1 MWVLESEWFVGRRLW
16 LRPGKRYLFGRTSS
30 EPGQLVISDKTVSR
44 KHLTITVEDVAEG
57 GGQNLGSRSRLIVED
72 LDSKK
77 GTFLNGRQIR
87 GLSKAVSA
95 DVIEVKPGVCPQSLR
110 IFWHPVVLSFSFT
123 SKELRADPWVTL
135 RGRLEQLDIKYSSE
149 FEPATTHVV
158 SKKRNTPKGLQA
170 LINGKY
176 LVTDSFINAIVEAA
190 LLPDG
195 EVEGTSCPLEEDFI
209 GKWPNPI
216 DHLPPRGEEPSDRPP
231 ESYAPNQRRQEVFD
245 GYTFVFYD
253 KKQYDNLFPVIT
265 HGKGKSVYKEVTP
278 NVTAIDDFVRYVK
291 EVAGEK
297 GLGSFEHGSEGKGVV
312 VVRFTPAKGDDY
324 EWFANFF
331 TSFAQR
337 LDHRP
342 IDQREFL
349 EAILACDALMLR
361 RPLQADSQPSAGAAQ
376 VAHSDTNRM
385 DVDQPQPLQEQ
396 KEASPPR
403 RGRSR
408 RAVSRFKGFELGS
421 DPEDEIPAPPPVEEV
436 TAQPAV
442 PEAAAASQDSLFVS
456 QRPGFVY
463 PEETQEAEQSTH
475 TTRRSQRKRAMSPL
489 PEHDESA
496 FLDGIAP
503 TAAAVKRRRVDAGK
517 EPVPPTPEPEPEV
530 KNEEMSSP
538 PNPRGAAA
546 RGRKKKLLDGQ
557 DILELARQRR
567 EEEEQRVAAEEK
579 ELKRVDDDIDYAA
592 IRALHIVEECAVHF
606 PEEDASSR
614 TRGQDIASG
623 RWDPRWNGRKNFK
636 RFRKQGDAGGR
647 PPPRIILS
655 LEEVKTKEYGIGD
668 DYWLENDNSNNKRRK
683 DNQRESQ
690 ISVTQGKSAAK
701 ETDASSGKQKPTIRR
716 TVLALD
722 SSDEEDDGSNDM
734 LEDTTL
740 PELDVE
746 AAPEPPR
753 SRAAKAAER
762 EAALRAQLQS
772 PSQSQSQSQTGR
784 KRPAAA
790 EPAGERASKKTRG
803 KTQAK
808 NSDQSGDS
816 DDELRFRFGRRRA

>member
-1 MWVLESEWFVGRRLW
+1 MWLLESELFDGRKLW
-16 LRPGKRYLFGRTSS
+16 LRPGKRYLFGRTAS
-30 EPGQLVISDKTVSR
+30 EPGQLAISDKTISR
-44 KHLTITVEDVAEG
+44 QHLTITVEDVAEG
-57 GGQNLGSRSRLIVED
+57 GGQSLGSRSRLIVED

-95 DVIEVKPGVCPQSLR
+95 DVNELKLAACPQTLK
-110 IFWHPVVLSFSFT
+110 IVWQPVVLSFSFT
-123 SKELRADPWVTL
+123 SKELRADPWATL

-149 FEPATTHVV
+149 FEPVTTHVV

-190 LLPDG
+190 LVPDG
-195 EVEGTSCPLEEDFI
+195 EADNTPSPLEEDFT

-216 DHLPPRGEEPSDRPP
+216 DHLPPRGEEPSGRPP
-231 ESYAPNQRRQEVFD
+231 ESYAPNPSRQDVFD

-265 HGKGKSVYKEVTP
+265 HGKGKALYKEVTP
-278 NVTAIDDFVRYVK
+278 NVTNIDDFVRFVK

-297 GLGSFEHGSEGKGVV
+297 GLGSFEDGSEGKGVV

-324 EWFANFF
+324 EWFASFF

-349 EAILACDALMLR
+349 EAILACDASMLR
-361 RPLQADSQPSAGAAQ
+361 RPLQEDTQPQTSAAQ
-376 VAHSDTNRM
+376 AAQTDANQM
-385 DVDQPQPLQEQ
+385 GVDQPESQQAQ
-396 KEASPPR
+396 NGASPPR

-408 RAVSRFKGFELGS
+408 RAVGRFKGFDLDS
-421 DPEDEIPAPPPVEEV
+421 DPEDETPAPPPVEQ
-436 TAQPAV
+436 TTTQPAA
-442 PEAAAASQDSLFVS
+442 PETTGASQEDSLFVS
-456 QRPGFVY
+456 QRHDYVGL
-463 PEETQEAEQSTH
+463 EESQEPEQSTRTR

-503 TAAAVKRRRVDAGK
+503 AAAAAKRRRIDAGK
-517 EPVPPTPEPEPEV
+517 EPIPPPDPEPAV
-530 KNEEMSSP
+530 KDEQMSSP
-538 PNPRGAAA
+538 PRAAA
-546 RGRKKKLLDGQ
+546 TRGRKSRLLDGQ
-557 DILELARQRR
+557 DILELARERR
-567 EEEEQRVAAEEK
+567 EEEEKKLAAEK
-579 ELKRVDDDIDYAA
+579 EELERVDDDIDYAA
-592 IRALHIVEECAVHF
+592 IRALHIVEECTVHF
-606 PEEDASSR
+606 PEEDGSRR
-614 TRGQDIASG
+614 TREQDIASG

-636 RFRKQGDAGGR
+636 RFRMQGDAGGR

-655 LEEVKTKEYGIGD
+655 LEEVKPKEYGIGD
-668 DYWLENDNSNNKRRK
+668 DYWLEHENSNNKRRK
-683 DNQRESQ
+683 DSQLESQ
-690 ISVTQGKSAAK
+690 TSVTQGKSAAK
-701 ETDASSGKQKPTIRR
+701 EANASNGREKPATRR

-722 SSDEEDDGSNDM
+722 SSDEEDDSSAM

-740 PELDVE
+740 PQLNAETP
-746 AAPEPPR
+746 PEPPR

-762 EAALRAQLQS
+762 EVARRAQLQS
-772 PSQSQSQSQTGR
+772 PSQSQPQSHAGR

-790 EPAGERASKKTRG
+790 EPAGGPANKKTRG
-803 KTQAK
+803 KMQVK
-808 NSDQSGDS
+808 DSDESGDS
-816 DDELRFRFGRRRA
+816 DDELKFRFGRRRA